1 MAVSGDWKSLNEF
14 YMEIGLDEIKPGDSL
29 GFDASN
35 MIDLWFSAQLDDNG
49 RPLVVMDYKV
59 MPKVK
64 YKEMF

>member
-1 MAVSGDWKSLNEF
+1 
-14 YMEIGLDEIKPGDSL
+14 MEIGLDEIKPGDSL

-59 MPKVK
+59 MPKIK